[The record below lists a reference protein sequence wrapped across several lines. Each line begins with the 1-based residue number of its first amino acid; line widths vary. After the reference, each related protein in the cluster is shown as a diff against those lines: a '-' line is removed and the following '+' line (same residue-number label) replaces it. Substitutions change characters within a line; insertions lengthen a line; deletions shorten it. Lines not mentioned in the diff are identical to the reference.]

1 MVTMP
6 VLIAVN
12 VYLIITLFNSG
23 FGFYNVA
30 GGIAATV

>member
-1 MVTMP
+1 MMVSMP

-12 VYLIITLFNSG
+12 VYLIVTLFNSG

-30 GGIAATV
+30 DIAATV